1 MQFLYFSNNAMT
13 CVHVHVHCIYLQHSG
28 IEHNTQRLH
37 KRQGGDRN
45 PDLIRCRLNVI
56 ADYKFY
62 DAVTD
67 SSDDENTRVIQATAS
82 IRNFIG
88 SVS

>member
-1 MQFLYFSNNAMT
+1 MHTLVTMQLHCT
-13 CVHVHVHCIYLQHSG
+13 CIYLQHSS

-37 KRQGGDRN
+37 KRQGGDRDPN
-45 PDLIRCRLNVI
+45 LITCRLNVI

-67 SSDDENTRVIQATAS
+67 SNDDENTRVLQATAS